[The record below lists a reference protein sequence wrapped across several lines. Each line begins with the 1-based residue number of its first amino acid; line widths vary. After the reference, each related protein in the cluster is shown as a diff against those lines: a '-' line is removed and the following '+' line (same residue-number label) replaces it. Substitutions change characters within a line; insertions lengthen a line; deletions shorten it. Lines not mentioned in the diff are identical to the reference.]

1 MEFAPGV
8 SLSQYYKSA
17 LNRRLQEAEAKIIFK
32 QIVDGVRY
40 MHSVSVFHR
49 DLKTDNVIVD
59 RNRLVKIID
68 FGFSVRSDSQRR
80 LNLCCGTP
88 NYMAPEIVLNRE
100 YWGGPADVWSLG
112 VMLFLITAGDFPF
125 KGTLTINRQERQ
137 GTQRQ
142 YSRQ

>member
-17 LNRRLQEAEAKIIFK
+17 QNRRLPESVAKLIFR
-32 QIVDGVRY
+32 QIVDGVKY
-40 MHSVSVFHR
+40 MHSLSVFHR
-49 DLKTDNVIVD
+49 DLKTDNIIVD
-59 RNRLVKIID
+59 RSKLVKIID
-68 FGFSVRSDSQRR
+68 FGFSVRADSQRR

-112 VMLFLITAGDFPF
+112 VMLFLITTGDFPF
-125 KGTLTINRQERQ
+125 KGSLDVTRQQRQ
-137 GTQRQ
+137 GAQRQ
-142 YSRQ
+142 YSGQ